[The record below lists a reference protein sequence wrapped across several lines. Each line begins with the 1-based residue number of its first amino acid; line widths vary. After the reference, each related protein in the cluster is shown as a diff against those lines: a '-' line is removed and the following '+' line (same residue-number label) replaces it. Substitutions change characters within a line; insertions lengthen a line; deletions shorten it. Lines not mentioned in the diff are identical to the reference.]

1 MNCSLLGSSVRGIL
15 QAGILE
21 WVAMP
26 SSRGF
31 PDPGIKPESP
41 ALAGGFFTTDLPGK
55 PLFFAESNIYSP
67 GCVWGY
73 VFARIRAFICFNFS
87 LGCMP
92 WSQISLWTSGRGPC
106 PMVTFPGSQI
116 AFFIALEGYKFFMIP
131 SWVLTSHLKVK
142 SSVSRYC
149 FLGLSSIASDQH
161 VINVLRLC
169 SSFSVVLIWGLQL
182 GLTSQWILENLLLH
196 LCVHAEQAD
205 SSK

>member
-1 MNCSLLGSSVRGIL
+1 MNCSLLGSSVYGIL
-15 QAGILE
+15 QARILE

-26 SSRGF
+26 SSRDWNRVSCLGRWILYHSTTWEAPILCWKQYLF
-31 PDPGIKPESP
+31 PSVCVCGY
-41 ALAGGFFTTDLPGK
+41 
-55 PLFFAESNIYSP
+55 LFASI
-67 GCVWGY
+67 C
-73 VFARIRAFICFNFS
+73 AFICFNFS
-87 LGCMP
+87 SGCMP

-106 PMVTFPGSQI
+106 LMVTFPGSQI
-116 AFFIALEGYKFFMIP
+116 AFFIALEGYKFFVIP

-142 SSVSRYC
+142 SSVSHYC